1 MTAIITAQE
10 RTQSRLKDLADA
22 LAAAVAVSL
31 PWSTSATGILI
42 GIWLVALIPA
52 LRRDDLSDMIA
63 KPAVYLPVALFV
75 FGALGMLWSDAAF
88 AERLRA
94 LSGFSKLLV
103 LPLLF
108 VQFRR
113 SARGHWVL
121 AGFLVSCG
129 ALLVVST
136 GSFLWPTFPVWS
148 WGKMPGVPVKD
159 YLIQSTLFVVS
170 AFILVCLAHDAI
182 HARRHALAAAYGGF
196 AAAFIA
202 NIVFVAAGR
211 TALLTIPVLIALLA
225 IKCFRWKGVCAVAAG
240 TLVLAGVLWMSSD
253 YLRERLGNLT
263 DEVRMYQADNR
274 RTSAGERIEFWK
286 KSISFSAKAPLFGH
300 GTGSTR
306 SLFASVASDGEGA
319 SSLISTNPHNQFL
332 AVAVQIGLLGGF
344 LLVAMWIAHAMLFRG
359 HGLVAWTGLVIV
371 TQNVVGSLFNSHL
384 FDFGQGWLYVF
395 GVGVA
400 GGLMMAKRDL
410 ASAPVESSLEAPA
423 PA

>member
-1 MTAIITAQE
+1 MTATITAQD
-10 RTQSRLKDLADA
+10 RTQSRLKDIADA

-42 GIWLVALIPA
+42 GVWLVALVFT
-52 LRRDDLSDMIA
+52 LRRDEVREVMS
-63 KPAVYLPVALFV
+63 KPAAYLAVGLFV
-75 FGALGMLWSDAAF
+75 AGAVGMLWSTAPF
-88 AERLRA
+88 SEQGRG
-94 LSGFSKLLV
+94 LSGFVKLLA

-113 SARGHWVL
+113 SAHGHWMLV
-121 AGFLVSCG
+121 GFLVSCG
-129 ALLVVST
+129 VLLIVST
-136 GSFLWPTFPVWS
+136 GSFLWPKFLLWS
-148 WGKMPGVPVKD
+148 WAKIPGIPVKD
-159 YLIQSTLFVVS
+159 YLIQAALFVVS
-170 AFILVCLAHDAI
+170 AFILFYLAHDAI

-202 NIVFVAAGR
+202 NIVFVAASR

-225 IKCFRWKGVCAVAAG
+225 IKCFRWKGVCAVATG

-286 KSISFSAKAPLFGH
+286 KSTDFVADAPVFGH

-384 FDFGQGWLYVF
+384 FDFGQGWLYIF